1 MADETVTEQA
11 NQEAQQQARQDDN
24 ADSRSQSQQ
33 HGEGSDDEGEE
44 FELVLAGNEN
54 NNSSEGEGRQ
64 DDNRDSEG
72 SDDPE
77 KEKRRRNYKNMQLR
91 LQRRKQRELEEQAR
105 NIQSGNIPDH
115 LRVNPNVGE
124 MPNAQ
129 DYMNDDALWSKY
141 DGDSAKALAAFNADL
156 AKWNNE
162 ALEKRSQSVAEQG
175 RKLQEYQQQQEQTA
189 AAVRNYYDAAEK
201 LVQRAGLADFE
212 QVEEEFRRV
221 APQGV
226 DVEIMALF
234 EDKAP
239 AMIYH
244 LGKNPQEV
252 ARIVAMGPQKAI
264 IELAKL
270 SERLTLRPKK
280 ARSNAPLPDEPATGG
295 LSGGTKIDN
304 LRRLENEAASRGD
317 TAKYREYKRQRIE
330 AEKRAQSRNR

>member
-1 MADETVTEQA
+1 MDNETVTEQA

-33 HGEGSDDEGEE
+33 HGEGGEDEGEE
-44 FELVLAGNEN
+44 FELYLAGSEK
-54 NNSSEGEGRQ
+54 NNSSEDEGDQGDSRHSEDGE
-64 DDNRDSEG
+64 
-72 SDDPE
+72 DPE

-115 LRVNPNVGE
+115 LRVNPDVGE

-129 DYMNDDALWSKY
+129 DYMNDDVLWSKY
-141 DGDSAKALAAFNADL
+141 DGDSARALAAY
-156 AKWNNE
+156 NE
-162 ALEKRSQSVAEQG
+162 AMSKWTYEARQKESQSVAEQG
-175 RKLQEYQQQQEQTA
+175 RKLQEYQQQQEHTA

-252 ARIVAMGPQKAI
+252 ERIVKLGPQKAI
-264 IELAKL
+264 IALAQL

-280 ARSNAPLPDEPATGG
+280 ARSNAPMPDEPATGG

-304 LRRLENEAASRGD
+304 LRRLEDEAASRGD
-317 TAKYREYKRQRIE
+317 TKKYREYKQQRLE
-330 AEKRAQSRNR
+330 AEKRAKSRKS